1 MYDKR
6 KTTAETIC
14 VFKRYCWKSEMISHH
29 TERQVSY
36 EEDFI
41 ITHYV
46 MPDRKYFNDPGS
58 SKDEDH

>member
-1 MYDKR
+1 
-6 KTTAETIC
+6 
-14 VFKRYCWKSEMISHH
+14 MISHH

-41 ITHYV
+41 VTHYV